1 MAMSGLAEYNGF
13 FIDCLTSVISKLPN
27 NQHFEFAFS
36 QIISSVAQLNIDT
49 SEVEDFTYHIGRW
62 IEKLGAMIT
71 DQHAFMLA
79 PTLWGLTNLQFYN
92 EALFESAFDIL
103 ASSIDN
109 LTKFDLLLLNQV
121 FNSLRAMGLVK
132 KRDYYDLQQVSRE
145 QALRYE
151 DEITDIRL
159 QEIDFYR
166 GRDLM
171 QMIKDVHN
179 KASQMMKF
187 DDNVSG
193 ELKELVFND
202 PIHSLG
208 YKNFIELDGK
218 VLIMIDPLIKNNDYL
233 TVENGETHFDGKIN
247 GFNKLRI
254 QQLAHYCNENGK
266 TVVIKDVDDIID
278 ILQNEDQRL
287 AIQELFN

>member
-1 MAMSGLAEYNGF
+1 
-13 FIDCLTSVISKLPN
+13 
-27 NQHFEFAFS
+27 
-36 QIISSVAQLNIDT
+36 
-49 SEVEDFTYHIGRW
+49 
-62 IEKLGAMIT
+62 MIT